1 MGWTLV
7 WNRFS
12 APYLRFALF
21 EAEFQVICTILTPR
35 FSCAS
40 RGANHVAPLRG
51 ADGHKDRPCTQT
63 LTGKTLFHLNI
74 LDAPHASRQRVED
87 DLGRLFLAKKISAQ

>member
-1 MGWTLV
+1 MLIINGT
-7 WNRFS
+7 
-12 APYLRFALF
+12 
-21 EAEFQVICTILTPR
+21 EICYM
-35 FSCAS
+35 
-40 RGANHVAPLRG
+40 VG